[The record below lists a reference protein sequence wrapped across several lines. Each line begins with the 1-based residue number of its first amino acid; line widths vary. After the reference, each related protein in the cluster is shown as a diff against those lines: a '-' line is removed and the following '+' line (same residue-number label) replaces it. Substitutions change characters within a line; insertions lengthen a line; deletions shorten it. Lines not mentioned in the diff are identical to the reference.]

1 MGALVVNR
9 VYDRVTV
16 QGEGPFAGRR
26 CTFVRLWGCNLHCA
40 WCDTPE
46 TWDTTGRI
54 GPAYER
60 AANARPMTVAEVAG
74 RVYDLDVDLCVV
86 TGGEPLVQ
94 ADRVGDLA
102 VALARAGIDTHVE
115 TNGTI
120 APGPSVEPVEHFVVS
135 PKLAS
140 ADAGAR
146 ALNPQALGAFAGLA
160 WRGLASFKFVICAPA
175 DLIEARR
182 LCDRYDVPRSARWAM
197 PEGTDAGT
205 VGAGLAEWA
214 EWAIAAG
221 FNVSTRLHVL
231 LWGAEKGR

>member
-1 MGALVVNR
+1 VGALVVNR

-60 AANARPMTVAEVAG
+60 AANAAPLPVAEVAEAVAG
-74 RVYDLDVDLCVV
+74 LGVGLCIV

-94 ADRVGDLA
+94 ADRVA
-102 VALARAGIDTHVE
+102 ELARALRLAGVATHVE

-120 APGPSVEPVEHFVVS
+120 APGELIGAVEHFVVS

-146 ALNPQALGAFAGLA
+146 ALRPPALSSFGFLA
-160 WRGLASFKFVICAPA
+160 RQDRASFKFVVCSPA
-175 DLIEARR
+175 DLTEAAQ
-182 LCDRYDVPRSARWAM
+182 LCDRYGVPHSARWAM
-197 PEGTDAGT
+197 PEGTDAGA
-205 VGAGLAEWA
+205 VGRGLGEWA
-214 EWAIAAG
+214 EAAIAAG